1 MICLGLKTSGH
12 DTAAT
17 IVKDGQIIA
26 ACAQE
31 RFDRKKHSKEFPK
44 DAIDFCLKQA
54 GISIKKVDIVV
65 IPFNYP
71 FALTMLVG
79 KFTLEYFPASV
90 NATRTLFPYLFS
102 KWRDGELRLRKM
114 GYLGKIK
121 YVEHHLGH
129 AASAFYPSNLDS
141 TAVLTIDA
149 RGESPST
156 CVYLGKSENL
166 KRTATLANYPH
177 SLGYLYTSLTAYL
190 GFERNSG
197 EGKVMGLAPY
207 GDWSDYKQ
215 YTDVLKLLPDGKF
228 KLDLSY
234 FSFHLGAG
242 LDVSE
247 KFEKTF
253 GPRRIPNSEITTRHK
268 NIAAFLQHITEEAV
282 LHCAKYAMEST
293 GERSLCLSGGV
304 ALNSVANGKIQ
315 KTLVP
320 EQLFIQPASTDDG
333 SALGA
338 ALFASYSEHFQNR
351 VHINDTVYLGPEYSD
366 KKIALCLEKNRLK
379 YKKSESVEKIVAR
392 EIVEGKIVAW
402 FQGRSE
408 FGPRALGNRSI
419 LVDPRDPTMKDKL
432 NSKVKFRESF
442 RPFAPS
448 VLEESASE
456 YFDCEKP
463 SPYML
468 LTYNVKKKYQKEIPA
483 VTHID
488 GTARIQTVSKKQ
500 NLRYWKL
507 LNEFGKITGIP
518 ILLNTSFNIKGEP
531 IVNTPQEAVDSFL
544 NSGIDVLAI
553 GSYIVKKD
561 FLYTTL

>member
-1 MICLGLKTSGH
+1 MYILGIKTSGH
-12 DTAAT
+12 DTAAA
-17 IVKDGQIIA
+17 IVKDGQVIA

-44 DAIDFCLKQA
+44 DAIDFCLGQA
-54 GISIKKVDIVV
+54 GITLKRVDLVA

-71 FALTMLVG
+71 LALAMLIG

-90 NATRTLFPYLFS
+90 NATRTLLPYLLG
-102 KWRDGELRLRKM
+102 KWRDGESGLRTM
-114 GYLGKIK
+114 GYSGSIK
-121 YVEHHLGH
+121 YIEHHHGH
-129 AASAFYPSNLDS
+129 AASAFYPSNFDS
-141 TAVLTIDA
+141 ATVLTIDA

-156 CVYLGKSENL
+156 CIYLGKGGDL
-166 KRTATLANYPH
+166 KRTVTLANYPH

-207 GDWSDYKQ
+207 GDWRTYSQ
-215 YTDVLKLLPDGKF
+215 YTDIIKLLPEGKF

-247 KFEKTF
+247 KFEKIF
-253 GPRRIPNSEITTRHK
+253 GPRRVPGSEITTRHK
-268 NIAAFLQHITEEAV
+268 NIAALLQHITEETI
-282 LHCAKYAMEST
+282 LHCAKYAVEST
-293 GERSLCLSGGV
+293 GERNLCLSGGV
-304 ALNSVANGKIQ
+304 ALNSVANGRVLKE
-315 KTLVP
+315 LGP
-320 EQLFIQPASTDDG
+320 SRLFVQPASTDDG

-338 ALFASYSEHFQNR
+338 ALSAFYSGCNR
-351 VHINDTVYLGPEYSD
+351 KPVYMDDIVYLGPEYSD
-366 KKIALCLEKNRLK
+366 EEIRLCLKKNKLK
-379 YKKSESVEKIVAR
+379 YKRSERIEKMVAR
-392 EIVEGKIVAW
+392 EVAEGKIVAW

-432 NSKVKFRESF
+432 NSQVKFRESF

-456 YFDCEKP
+456 YFDCDEP

-468 LTYNVKKKYQKEIPA
+468 ITYNIKKKYQQELPA
-483 VTHID
+483 ITHVD
-488 GTARIQTVSKKQ
+488 DTVRIQTVSKKQ
-500 NLRYWKL
+500 NLRYWSL
-507 LNEFGKITGIP
+507 LNEFGKITGMP
-518 ILLNTSFNIKGEP
+518 VLLNTSFNVRGEP
-531 IVNTPQEAVDSFL
+531 IVNTPQEAVNSFL
-544 NSGIDVLAI
+544 GSGIDVLII
-553 GSYIVKKD
+553 GNYIVKK
-561 FLYTTL
+561 